1 MSGIAGTHGT
11 LRKGCKLSLLSSVSL
26 MESSSF
32 LLSFLPVSRDAC
44 KFVLFSHRREPLWIE
59 RRSGLQL
66 PAHAFSLLPP
76 VVYLTGTAHIC
87 IYTLWEASSGFLR
100 TVFPSQTVFSGVAF
114 YVPYASSS
122 SISSSSHIIHLQLLF
137 LFIIFKKI

>member
-32 LLSFLPVSRDAC
+32 LSSLSFLPVSRDAC

-66 PAHAFSLLPP
+66 SAHAFSLLPP
-76 VVYLTGTAHIC
+76 VVYLTRTAHIC

-100 TVFPSQTVFSGVAF
+100 TVFPSQFSLELHF
-114 YVPYASSS
+114 M
-122 SISSSSHIIHLQLLF
+122 F
-137 LFIIFKKI
+137 LMQFQQYQQFFTHYTFAIIIFIYHL